1 MKLAIGS
8 IVSDRDPLSFSLDM
22 TQKLVEAVAIAIVKI
37 QSRAAEGD
45 LPLAECFKTNFPKQD
60 NNIRKWACEQENVQ
74 AVMGLFEIIKNNG
87 LYFDKVFIWQ
97 FGKAVTEPD
106 LLIVICLACSAG
118 CDLSQLLCTA
128 NIPEKHTLWYLT
140 YATFKEQHLQAAARF
155 VGAEMITRHY
165 VAPFAWTS
173 VAWCTG
179 RSNLGEAAAKE
190 EAAPLASA
198 A

>member
-106 LLIVICLACSAG
+106 LLVVICLACSAV
-118 CDLSQLLCTA
+118 
-128 NIPEKHTLWYLT
+128 T

>member
-8 IVSDRDPLSFSLDM
+8 IVSDRDLLSFSLDM
-22 TQKLVEAVAIAIVKI
+22 TQNSADVNKVHKANLKLSIPYITDVSDANGHSVVKEYRLVEAVAIAIVKI
-37 QSRAAEGD
+37 QSSAAEGD

-74 AVMGLFEIIKNNG
+74 AVMGLEADHVALSHCYDQIRNNG

-128 NIPEKHTLWYLT
+128 NIPEKHTLWYLLL
-140 YATFKEQHLQAAARF
+140 FQGISEGVIL
-155 VGAEMITRHY
+155 
-165 VAPFAWTS
+165 
-173 VAWCTG
+173 
-179 RSNLGEAAAKE
+179 
-190 EAAPLASA
+190 
-198 A
+198 